1 MSNKD
6 VFKQA
11 DDIDKKVQDMPTIT
25 SFVENTSRGK
35 DLSEYVCKVYRGNI
49 GGDSLGD
56 QQMIENI
63 LTRGLSGSDDVV
75 IIDRDKQSFEDNY
88 WIIITYL
95 EKRAR

>member
-11 DDIDKKVQDMPTIT
+11 DEIDKKVQDMPTI
-25 SFVENTSRGK
+25 SAGIENTTRGK
-35 DLSEYVCKVYRGNI
+35 DLSEYTCRVYRGNI
-49 GGDSLGD
+49 GGDSLED
-56 QQMIENI
+56 QAMIESI